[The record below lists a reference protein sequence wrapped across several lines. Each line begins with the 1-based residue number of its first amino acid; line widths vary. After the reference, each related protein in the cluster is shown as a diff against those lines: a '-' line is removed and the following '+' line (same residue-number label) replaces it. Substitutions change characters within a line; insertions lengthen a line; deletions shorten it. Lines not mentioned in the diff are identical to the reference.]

1 MVSVAY
7 RTLKISFV
15 LALILLPPVSA
26 VRAADI
32 TVDAACTLA
41 DAIVA
46 ANTDLPRGG
55 CPAGDGADLIALT
68 NNVELKGVLPPISSP
83 ITILGNGHTLRG
95 AKRDRLLHVVS
106 GQLRIHDLTL
116 TGGKR
121 EPDSGGAVRVDR
133 GASLLV
139 HHSLFYENM
148 AHSGGAIASFGHLKI
163 ENTTFRGNRAISGGA
178 IYQRD
183 GALTVNDSVFESN
196 KAVQGGAIS
205 ISDGAGSISESQFR
219 GNQASGW
226 GGGLASDAAT
236 VTITSAIF
244 VGNRAEDDGGAINAS
259 RSRLTAAKSSILNN
273 YAGEEGGA
281 LKSWRGTIT
290 ISESVISG
298 NIAERDGGGI
308 QSQADDMTIHA
319 STISDNTGNRGGGL
333 SATGGIHRINWSAFS
348 GNRAAWYGG
357 AIESLSE
364 EFYAHNSTFYG
375 NRAVAKAGGLFLH
388 SESELT
394 HITIAHNSAAEF
406 GGLYVIDAEA
416 RLINS
421 ILSGNS
427 NDDCH
432 GPLVENINNLIEDGT
447 CDPAL
452 QGDPLLAGL
461 WGSPTV
467 VVLANDSPAI
477 DAGDSSH
484 CIATDQLR
492 RHRVWG
498 KSCDLGAFEVDP
510 TQELTLESLEAA
522 DFRVSTEP
530 QQDPLAGIVVN
541 DKCSLAD
548 AIASAN
554 RGWAVGGC
562 PAGKTGA
569 DTITLTADVTL
580 SARLPGISSAITI
593 EGAGHK
599 LSGAN
604 KFPLLQVYPGPLTV
618 NDLTMTEGHTVGG
631 AAINATDGV
640 VTLNRSKIIG
650 NRSVGE
656 ILAQG
661 GGIRCFPCTL
671 IINDSL
677 IANNSTETSGGGISW
692 YGFGETDY
700 LEIRNSVI
708 DGNSARSGG
717 GLYISGPDTVQRATI
732 RHTTISR
739 NIAENIGGGI
749 ETHIGIETSY
759 LDISNSAIIGNRA
772 GASGGGIFAQG
783 VARLTNVTVAGNQA
797 ESGGAV
803 FTGDEGEI
811 RLGHVTV
818 AGNEAESGG
827 GIYTQDEGKTQL
839 RFSIIADNSGND
851 CVGYLDE
858 EFLSLISDGTC
869 VPTLSGDPGL
879 LELVKPED
887 GSPSYFALLPN
898 SPAIDAVDCD
908 QGIPADQI
916 GTLRPQGARCDLGAI
931 EFVSNTEG

>member
-1 MVSVAY
+1 MSVAI
-7 RTLKISFV
+7 RTLKIC
-15 LALILLPPVSA
+15 LALALLPLLPLLTA
-26 VRAADI
+26 RAADI
-32 TVDAACTLA
+32 TVDEDCQLA
-41 DAIVA
+41 DAISA
-46 ANTDLPRGG
+46 ANTDLPQGG

-68 NNVELKGVLPPISSP
+68 NNVELNGMLPPISSP

-95 AKRDRLLHVVS
+95 AKRDRLLRVVS
-106 GQLRIHDLTL
+106 GQVSIHDLTL
-116 TGGKR
+116 TGGKIAR
-121 EPDSGGAVRVDR
+121 DSGGAVRVDS
-133 GASLLV
+133 GGSLLV
-139 HHSLFYENM
+139 HASLFYENM
-148 AHSGGAIASFGHLKI
+148 AHSGGAIASFGHLQI
-163 ENTTFRGNRAISGGA
+163 ENTTFRGNHAISGGA

-183 GALTVNDSVFESN
+183 GALTVNNCVFESN
-196 KAVQGGAIS
+196 KAAEGGAIS
-205 ISDGAGSISESQFR
+205 ISDGAGSITECQFR
-219 GNQASGW
+219 GNQASGS
-226 GGGLASDAAT
+226 GGGLAGDAAT
-236 VTITSAIF
+236 MTITNAIF
-244 VGNRAEDDGGAINAS
+244 EGNRAEDDGGAINAG
-259 RSRLTAAKSSILNN
+259 RSRLTADKSSMLNN

-298 NIAERDGGGI
+298 NMAEGDGGGI

-319 STISDNTGNRGGGL
+319 SIISDNTGNRGGGL
-333 SATGGIHRINWSAFS
+333 STSGGIHRISWSAFS
-348 GNRAAWYGG
+348 GNRATWYGG
-357 AIESLSE
+357 AVESLSE

-375 NRAVAKAGGLFLH
+375 NRAVDKAGGLFLH
-388 SESELT
+388 SESDLT

-452 QGDPLLAGL
+452 QGDPLFAGL
-461 WGSPTV
+461 WGSPMV

-477 DAGDSSH
+477 DAGDLSH
-484 CIATDQLR
+484 CIAIDQLR

-510 TQELTLESLEAA
+510 TQELSLESLEAV
-522 DFRVSTEP
+522 DSRVTTEP

-562 PAGKTGA
+562 SAGKTGA

-580 SARLPGISSAITI
+580 SERLPGISSAITI
-593 EGAGHK
+593 EGAGHT

-604 KFPLLQVYPGPLTV
+604 KFPLLQVYPGPLIV

-631 AAINATDGV
+631 GAINANDGV
-640 VTLNRSKIIG
+640 ITLNRSRIIG

-677 IANNSTETSGGGISW
+677 IANNSAEVSGGGISW

-708 DGNSARSGG
+708 DGNSALSGG
-717 GLYISGPDTVQRATI
+717 GLYISGPDSVKRATI
-732 RHTTISR
+732 RNTTISR

-749 ETHIGIETSY
+749 ASHVGLDSSL

-772 GASGGGIFAQG
+772 GESGGGIFAQG
-783 VARLTNVTVAGNQA
+783 GARLTNVIVAGNQA
-797 ESGGAV
+797 KSGGAA

-811 RLGHVTV
+811 RLTHVTV

-827 GIYTQDEGKTQL
+827 GIYTQDEGKTHL

-851 CVGYLDE
+851 CVGYPAKNT
-858 EFLSLISDGTC
+858 LSLIADGTC
-869 VPTLSGDPGL
+869 GALLSGDPGL
-879 LELVKPED
+879 IELVEPED
-887 GSPSYFALLPN
+887 GSPSYFPLLPN
-898 SPAIDAVDCD
+898 SPAIDAVHCD
-908 QGIPADQI
+908 ESIPADQI
-916 GTLRPQGARCDLGAI
+916 GTPRPQGALCDLGAI
-931 EFVSNTEG
+931 EYVPESAG